1 MKQFYR
7 LVTCIV
13 LCSLM
18 SLNAMAVDITVGC
31 LKYSVNGNSATVIGY
46 VEEEL
51 PKDLVIPETIEYNG
65 LTFDVTAI
73 GEKAFSD
80 CKTIETVVVEK
91 NVKSILGGRA
101 IEPSGGYTYG
111 AFARCSNIKNVVLK
125 GINRIGASSFAYCNN
140 LKWIDFG
147 NSLEQIDHTA
157 FYNCSSL
164 TYLVLPPTIRSITQ
178 FYDYYN
184 PFIGCDFIQAAIYLG
199 DNIVSTGLS
208 NVNTYTRKDFITW
221 AIKDYTFTGKE
232 IEPEYTNNLPFK
244 FKPDDDITLGKNVGS
259 YTKTGPVTFSNN
271 DMSFT
276 VELPYEYTI
285 SPKTV
290 TAHVKDATR
299 EYGEANPEFEVELTG
314 FVSGEDQSVITNKG
328 NYSTT
333 AKPKSEVGTYEIT
346 LSGME
351 AQNYVFQYESGNLT
365 VTKAPLKISAGNYT
379 IRQGEPLPKFVAT
392 YEGFKNDE
400 TEQVLTTLPTISCG
414 ITNTDVVGE
423 YPIVVSGAEAGNY
436 EVEYT
441 NGKLT
446 IEKNPLGKCA
456 TPTIS
461 IENGKIAFKC
471 ETEGVQYHYD
481 ITHSDVKSGEGNNIE
496 LSNTYTIKVYAT
508 KDQYEKSDVATMDI
522 LGTVVIGDA
531 NGDGIVNAADI
542 VSIVNIIMNN
552 K

>member
-18 SLNAMAVDITVGC
+18 SLNVLAVDITVGY
-31 LKYSVNGNSATVIGY
+31 LKYSVSGNSATVIGY

-51 PKDLVIPETIEYNG
+51 PKDLVIPETIDYNG

-73 GEKAFSD
+73 GESSFKN
-80 CKTIETVVVEK
+80 CGIIETLVVSGKVT
-91 NVKSILGGRA
+91 NILGR
-101 IEPSGGYTYG
+101 ENYG
-111 AFARCSNIKNVVLK
+111 AFAGCDNLKTVELKSVVT
-125 GINRIGASSFAYCNN
+125 IGSEAFSGCNK
-140 LKWIDFG
+140 LKWINLG
-147 NSLEQIDHTA
+147 NSLKSTEWKA

-164 TYLVLPPTIRSITQ
+164 TYLVFPSTIYSIIPQ
-178 FYDYYN
+178 YSGDWNY
-184 PFIGCDFIQAAIYLG
+184 PFVGCDFIQAAIYLG
-199 DNIVSTGLS
+199 DKVVSTGLS
-208 NVNTYTRKDFITW
+208 NINTFTRKDFITW
-221 AIKDYTFTGKE
+221 ATKDYTYTGKE

-244 FKPDDDITLGKNVGS
+244 FKPDDDITLEKNAGT
-259 YTKTGPVTFSNN
+259 YTKTSPITFSNN

-351 AQNYVFQYESGNLT
+351 AQNYAFQYESGNLT

-379 IRQGEPLPKFVAT
+379 IKQGEPLPKFVAT

-400 TEQVLTTLPTISCG
+400 TEQVLTTLPTINCG

-423 YPIVVSGAEAGNY
+423 YPVVISGAEAGNY
-436 EVEYT
+436 EIEYT

-446 IEKNPLGKCA
+446 IEKSPLGKCA

>member
-73 GEKAFSD
+73 GESSFKN
-80 CKTIETVVVEK
+80 CGIIETLVVSEK
-91 NVKSILGGRA
+91 VTNILGR
-101 IEPSGGYTYG
+101 ENYG
-111 AFARCSNIKNVVLK
+111 AFA
-125 GINRIGASSFAYCNN
+125 GCNN
-140 LKWIDFG
+140 LKTVELKSVVTIGSEAFSGCNKLKWINLG
-147 NSLEQIDHTA
+147 NSLKETEWKA

-164 TYLVLPPTIRSITQ
+164 TYLVFPSTIYSIIPH
-178 FYDYYN
+178 YSSEWNY
-184 PFIGCDFIQAAIYLG
+184 PFVGCDFIQAAIYLG
-199 DNIVSTGLS
+199 DKVVSTGLS
-208 NVNTYTRKDFITW
+208 NIKTYTRKDFITW
-221 AIKDYTFTGKE
+221 AAKDYTYTGKE

-299 EYGEANPEFEVELTG
+299 EYGEANPEFEVEFTG

-496 LSNTYTIKVYAT
+496 LSNTYTIIVYAT